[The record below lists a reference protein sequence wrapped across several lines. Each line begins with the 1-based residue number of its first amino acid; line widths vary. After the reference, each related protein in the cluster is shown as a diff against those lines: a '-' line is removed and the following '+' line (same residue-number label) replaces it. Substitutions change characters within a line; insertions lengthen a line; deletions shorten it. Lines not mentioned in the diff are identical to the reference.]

1 MRKIILFFFLAGMFF
16 MACNNQVAKE
26 RVKPDQE
33 NSSVGKSIR
42 YGMVTGVKEDKLE
55 YYKALHAHPWPA
67 VIEKLKECNVKN
79 YSIYLQ
85 KIEDEHF
92 LFSYF
97 EYDGIDFDSDMKKM
111 AADTATQRWWKE
123 TDPCQLPLKEAL
135 AKKEIWTVME
145 EVFHMD

>member
-1 MRKIILFFFLAGMFF
+1 MRKIILFFFLAGIF
-16 MACNNQVAKE
+16 MACNNPAKKE
-26 RVKPDQE
+26 SPT
-33 NSSVGKSIR
+33 SSDVRIEKKSIR
-42 YGMVTGVKEDKLE
+42 YGMVTGVKPDKLE

-67 VIEKLKECNVKN
+67 VIETLKECNINN

-85 KIEDEHF
+85 KIEDKHF

-97 EYDGIDFDSDMKKM
+97 EYDGNDFNSDMQKM

-135 AKKEIWTVME
+135 AKKEIWTAME